1 MEKEKEEEE
10 EAEEEDEDAAPQGGE
25 EGGSP
30 APARAALEAHT
41 PWAGW
46 TTRAVPE
53 GCLLHVN
60 ASSMMLRGHGK
71 HYYYGMLICTF

>member
-10 EAEEEDEDAAPQGGE
+10 EAEKEDEDAAPQGGE

-30 APARAALEAHT
+30 APARVALEAHT

-53 GCLLHVN
+53 GCLLPVP
-60 ASSMMLRGHGK
+60 AL
-71 HYYYGMLICTF
+71 L